1 MSMNIYRY
9 KRVTDDIVESGSE
22 DLGFVYEQLTHSTY
36 IVDSWWTEAFFFFFL
51 TSLRPVYFMKNWPI
65 SEN

>member
-9 KRVTDDIVESGSE
+9 KTVTDDVVESGSE

-36 IVDSWWTEAFFFFFL
+36 IVDSWWTEAFF
-51 TSLRPVYFMKNWPI
+51 
-65 SEN
+65 

>member
-36 IVDSWWTEAFFFFFL
+36 IVDSWWTEAFFFFFNFSQACIFHEKL
-51 TSLRPVYFMKNWPI
+51 AH
-65 SEN
+65 

>member
-36 IVDSWWTEAFFFFFL
+36 IVDSWWTEALFFFFFNFSQACIFHEKL
-51 TSLRPVYFMKNWPI
+51 AH
-65 SEN
+65 